1 MPDRHITNLRNKAK
15 PWKKKMAAKM
25 SRNKTWP
32 EKILWAKLKDKQLG
46 VNIYGQKVLMGY
58 IADFWC
64 PKAGLVIEVD
74 GSHHLTAKQK
84 AWDKRRDA
92 VLKKKGIVTI
102 RFTAQEVQNNL
113 PAVIAMIKDKIR
125 RRRA

>member
-1 MPDRHITNLRNKAK
+1 
-15 PWKKKMAAKM
+15 M

-46 VNIYGQKVLMGY
+46 VNIYGQKVILGY

-74 GSHHLTAKQK
+74 GSQHLKPKQK

-92 VLKKKGIVTI
+92 VLRKKGIVTI
-102 RFTAQEVQNNL
+102 RFTAQEVQNNRA
-113 PAVIAMIKDKIR
+113 AVVAMIKDKIR

>member
-1 MPDRHITNLRNKAK
+1 MPDRHYRNLRSKAK
-15 PWKKKMAAKM
+15 PWKKRKAAKM

-46 VNIYGQKVLMGY
+46 VNIYGQKVILGY

-74 GSHHLTAKQK
+74 GSQHLKPKQK

-92 VLKKKGIVTI
+92 VLRKKGIVTI
-102 RFTAQEVQNNL
+102 RFTAQEVQNNRA
-113 PAVIAMIKDKIR
+113 AVVAMIKDKIR